1 MSNMKKLL
9 RSIPQV
15 GKVNFISI
23 RSERKTLPTTLEK
36 VNISIEK
43 GLDGDHYQ
51 GSSRK
56 RQVTLIQ
63 AEHLNVIAS
72 ILEKNKI
79 SIFLKKKLVLKK
91 KFLQNFTCISSCK
104 ILKSMRIK
112 ISKNSKKMKTTGK
125 HPKRPYFLKKITT
138 FIIEQTKIE
147 IENELIFVTSRFPCL
162 QNDFNNSFRKF
173 ENSLVLSVF
182 LRLAALARGA
192 GEGLKMDE
200 KVTTTAALGMQLGSC
215 TR

>member
-79 SIFLKKKLVLKK
+79 DPLLTRRNIVVSGVNLLAFKNMQFQIGEHVILEMTGACHPCSQMETNFGEGGYNAMRGHGGITAKVIQGGEIKIDDKIKLV
-91 KFLQNFTCISSCK
+91 
-104 ILKSMRIK
+104 
-112 ISKNSKKMKTTGK
+112 
-125 HPKRPYFLKKITT
+125 
-138 FIIEQTKIE
+138 
-147 IENELIFVTSRFPCL
+147 
-162 QNDFNNSFRKF
+162 
-173 ENSLVLSVF
+173 
-182 LRLAALARGA
+182 
-192 GEGLKMDE
+192 
-200 KVTTTAALGMQLGSC
+200 
-215 TR
+215 